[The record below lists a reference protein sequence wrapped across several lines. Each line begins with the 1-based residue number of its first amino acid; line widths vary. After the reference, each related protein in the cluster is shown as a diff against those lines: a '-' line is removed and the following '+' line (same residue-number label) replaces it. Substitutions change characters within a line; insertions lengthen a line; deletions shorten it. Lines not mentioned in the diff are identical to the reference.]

1 LKSKIILT
9 GLVLLLTVSL
19 LSSLSGCTKKTTTTQ
34 STVTQSTTTTTTTN
48 ANAPVYGGTLTCM
61 TDWGNTDPAGFD
73 ADLSPAVWST
83 AVWDAPFLSW
93 LLGGDID
100 TYGPQG
106 TNAFAFQSAEYI
118 PPQYL
123 GGNDLVTSWSVT
135 MNPIVITLNL
145 RTGVTW
151 AANSTIGMQA
161 RPFTSADVVYSLT
174 RGFAAPIVGGTY
186 SFVTS
191 VTAPDANTVNINC
204 NTFNA
209 NWAYYIGY
217 GYMPGMITCPES
229 GNSTAGA
236 GGEDWRNQSS
246 DGPFIISNYVSGSS
260 VTYTS
265 NPNYWGKSTI
275 NGTSYKLPF
284 ISTLVYPIIS
294 DDSSLVAAIET
305 GKVDWNPSQ
314 PLSDSAELKTG
325 NSSLIQDNYLTGNA
339 EALKL
344 NRLDNQYL
352 QNESVRRALMM
363 ATDLNT
369 INNLTW
375 PGSTEPGF
383 PIAQGNPAYTSISQL
398 PTSTQQLFTYN
409 ATAAKQ
415 AITAAGYPNGFSLA
429 ITIQSTSTTDTD
441 VAQLL
446 VSEWA
451 NVGVTLTINSI
462 DATAKQTLDNSRK
475 FDCIMESFSCNN
487 PIVPLSQVEAVAG
500 VVNLDVYS
508 ASENFETMYNKMV
521 LDTDAATLTAD
532 EKALG
537 LAILDD
543 CGFIPFGD
551 QVGLNVYQPWIKN
564 YYNETDTGYHN
575 RVPMEAE
582 LWIAPH

>member
-1 LKSKIILT
+1 MKSKILLS

-19 LSSLSGCTKKTTTTQ
+19 IPTLSSCASKATTT
-34 STVTQSTTTTTTTN
+34 TQSTTTTTAVTTTS
-48 ANAPVYGGTLTCM
+48 ANTPIYGGTLTCM

-93 LLGGDID
+93 LFGGDID
-100 TYGPQG
+100 TYGPRG
-106 TNAFAFQSAEYI
+106 TDAFAFQSAEYI

-123 GGNDLVTSWSVT
+123 GGNDLVTSWSIT

-151 AANSTIGMQA
+151 AANATIGMTS
-161 RPFTSADVVYSLT
+161 RPLTSADVVYSLT

-229 GNSTAGA
+229 GNSTVGA
-236 GGEDWRNQSS
+236 GSEDWRNQSS

-260 VTYTS
+260 VTYTA
-265 NPNYWGKSTI
+265 NPNYWGQTKI

-284 ISTLVYPIIS
+284 ISTLVYPIIP
-294 DDSSLVAAIET
+294 DDSTLVAALET

-314 PLSDSAELKTG
+314 PLSDASELSTG
-325 NSSLIQDNYLTGNA
+325 NSSLIQDKYLTGNA
-339 EALKL
+339 ETLKL

-352 QNESVRRALMM
+352 KNESVRRALMM

-369 INNLTW
+369 INNLEW

-383 PIAQGNPAYTSISQL
+383 PVAQGNPAYTPVSQL
-398 PTSTQQLFTYN
+398 PASTAELFTYN
-409 ATAAKQ
+409 ATTAKQ
-415 AITAAGYPNGFSLA
+415 AIATAGYPNGFSLA
-429 ITIQSTSTTDTD
+429 ITISSASSTDTD

-451 NVGVTLTINSI
+451 QVGVTLTINSV
-462 DATAKQTLDNSRK
+462 DATAKQTLDNARN

-487 PIVPLSQVEAVAG
+487 PIVPESQVEAQAG
-500 VVNLDVYS
+500 VVNLDVYL
-508 ASENFETMYNKMV
+508 ANENFETMYNKMV
-521 LDTDAATLTAD
+521 LDSDATTLTAD
-532 EKALG
+532 EKSLAL
-537 LAILDD
+537 AMLDD
-543 CGFIPFGD
+543 VGFIPFGD
-551 QVGLNVYQPWIKN
+551 EVGLNCYQPWIKN

>member
-1 LKSKIILT
+1 MKSKILLS

-19 LSSLSGCTKKTTTTQ
+19 IPTLSSCASKATTT
-34 STVTQSTTTTTTTN
+34 TQSTTTTTAVTTTS
-48 ANAPVYGGTLTCM
+48 ANTPIYGGTLTCM

-93 LLGGDID
+93 LFGGDID
-100 TYGPQG
+100 TYGPRG
-106 TNAFAFQSAEYI
+106 TDAFAFQSAEYI

-123 GGNDLVTSWSVT
+123 GGNDLVTSWSIT

-151 AANSTIGMQA
+151 AANATIGMTS
-161 RPFTSADVVYSLT
+161 RPLTSADVVYSLT

-229 GNSTAGA
+229 GNSTVGA
-236 GGEDWRNQSS
+236 GSEDWRNQSS

-260 VTYTS
+260 VTYTA
-265 NPNYWGKSTI
+265 NPNYWGQTKI

-284 ISTLVYPIIS
+284 ISTLVYPIIP
-294 DDSSLVAAIET
+294 DDSTLVAALET

-314 PLSDSAELKTG
+314 PLSDASELSTG
-325 NSSLIQDNYLTGNA
+325 NSSLIQDKYLTGNA
-339 EALKL
+339 ETLKL

-352 QNESVRRALMM
+352 KNESVRRALMM

-369 INNLTW
+369 INNLEW

-383 PIAQGNPAYTSISQL
+383 PIAQGNPAYTPVSQL
-398 PTSTQQLFTYN
+398 PASTAELFTYN
-409 ATAAKQ
+409 ATTAKQ
-415 AITAAGYPNGFSLA
+415 AIATAGYPNGFSLA
-429 ITIQSTSTTDTD
+429 ITISSASSTDTD

-451 NVGVTLTINSI
+451 QVGVTLTINSV
-462 DATAKQTLDNSRK
+462 DATAKQTLDNARN

-487 PIVPLSQVEAVAG
+487 PIVPESQVEAQAG
-500 VVNLDVYS
+500 VVNLDVYL

-521 LDTDAATLTAD
+521 LDSDATTLTAD
-532 EKALG
+532 EKSLAL
-537 LAILDD
+537 AMLDD
-543 CGFIPFGD
+543 VGFIPFGD
-551 QVGLNVYQPWIKN
+551 EVGLNCYQPWIKN

>member
-1 LKSKIILT
+1 
-9 GLVLLLTVSL
+9 
-19 LSSLSGCTKKTTTTQ
+19 
-34 STVTQSTTTTTTTN
+34 
-48 ANAPVYGGTLTCM
+48 M

-93 LLGGDID
+93 LFGGDID
-100 TYGPQG
+100 TYGPRG
-106 TNAFAFQSAEYI
+106 TDAFAFQSAEYI

-123 GGNDLVTSWSVT
+123 GGNDLVTSWSIT

-151 AANSTIGMQA
+151 AANATIGMTS
-161 RPFTSADVVYSLT
+161 RPLTSADVVYSLT

-229 GNSTAGA
+229 GNSTVGA
-236 GGEDWRNQSS
+236 GSEDWRNQSS

-260 VTYTS
+260 VTYTA
-265 NPNYWGKSTI
+265 NPNYWGQTKI

-284 ISTLVYPIIS
+284 ISTLVYPIIP
-294 DDSSLVAAIET
+294 DDSTLVAALET

-314 PLSDSAELKTG
+314 PLSDASELSTG
-325 NSSLIQDNYLTGNA
+325 NSSLIQDKYLTGNA
-339 EALKL
+339 ETLKL

-352 QNESVRRALMM
+352 KNESVRRALMM

-369 INNLTW
+369 INNLEW

-383 PIAQGNPAYTSISQL
+383 PIAQGNPAYTPVSQL
-398 PTSTQQLFTYN
+398 PASTAELFTYN
-409 ATAAKQ
+409 ATTAKQ
-415 AITAAGYPNGFSLA
+415 AIATAGYPNGFSLA
-429 ITIQSTSTTDTD
+429 ITISSASSTDTD

-451 NVGVTLTINSI
+451 QVGVTLTINSV
-462 DATAKQTLDNSRK
+462 DATAKQTLDNARN

-487 PIVPLSQVEAVAG
+487 PIVPESQVEAQAG
-500 VVNLDVYS
+500 VVNLDVYL

-521 LDTDAATLTAD
+521 LDSDATTLTAD
-532 EKALG
+532 EKSLAL
-537 LAILDD
+537 AMLDD
-543 CGFIPFGD
+543 VGFIPFGD
-551 QVGLNVYQPWIKN
+551 EVGLNCYQPWIKN

>member
-1 LKSKIILT
+1 LKSKILLS
-9 GLVLLLTVSL
+9 GLVLILMASL
-19 LSSLSGCTKKTTTTQ
+19 APALSSCTSKTTTTA
-34 STVTQSTTTTTTTN
+34 SSTTTVTSVTTTN
-48 ANAPVYGGTLTCM
+48 ANAPVYGGTLTVM

-83 AVWDAPFLSW
+83 SVWDAPFLSW

-100 TYGPQG
+100 SYGPRG

-123 GGNDLVTSWSVT
+123 GGNDLVTSWSIS
-135 MNPIVITLNL
+135 MSPIVITLKL
-145 RTGVTW
+145 RSGVTW
-151 AANSTIGMQA
+151 SANSTIGMA
-161 RPFTSADVVYSLT
+161 SRPFTSADVVYSLT

-186 SFVTS
+186 SFVDS
-191 VTAPDANTVNINC
+191 VTAPDATTVNINC

-260 VTYTS
+260 VTYTA
-265 NPNYWGKSTI
+265 NPNYWGKSTV
-275 NGTSYKLPF
+275 NGTSYQLPF
-284 ISTLVYPIIS
+284 VSTLVYPIIA
-294 DDSSLVAAIET
+294 DSSALVAALET

-325 NSSLIQDNYLTGNA
+325 NSSLIQDKYLTGNA

-352 QNESVRRALMM
+352 KNESVRRALMM
-363 ATDLNT
+363 GTDLNT
-369 INNLTW
+369 INGLPW

-398 PTSTQQLFTYN
+398 PASTAQLFTYN
-409 ATAAKQ
+409 ATTAKQ
-415 AITAAGYPNGFSLA
+415 ALTAAGYPNGFSLA
-429 ITIQSTSTTDTD
+429 ITIQSTSTTDPD
-441 VAQLL
+441 IAALL

-451 NVGVTLTINSI
+451 QLGVTLTINSI

-487 PIVPLSQVEAVAG
+487 PIVPLSQVESQAG
-500 VVNLDVYS
+500 VVNLDVYL
-508 ASENFETMYNKMV
+508 ASENFKTQYDKMV
-521 LDTDAATLTAD
+521 LDTDTATLTAD
-532 EKALG
+532 EKSLA

-543 CGFIPFGD
+543 AGFIPFGD

-575 RVPMEAE
+575 RVAMQAE
-582 LWIAPH
+582 MWIAAH

>member
-19 LSSLSGCTKKTTTTQ
+19 LPSLSGCTKKTTTTQ

-83 AVWDAPFLSW
+83 SVWDAPFLSW

-100 TYGPQG
+100 TYGPRG
-106 TNAFAFQSAEYI
+106 TNVFAFQSAEYI

-145 RTGVTW
+145 RTGVNW
-151 AANSTIGMQA
+151 SANSTIGMAA
-161 RPFTSADVVYSLT
+161 RPFSSADVVYSLT
-174 RGFAAPIVGGTY
+174 RGFAAPVIGNTY
-186 SFVTS
+186 AFVTS
-191 VTAPDANTVNINC
+191 VTAPNSSTVNINC

-209 NWAYYIGY
+209 NWAYLIGY

-229 GNSTAGA
+229 GNSTVGA
-236 GGEDWRNQSS
+236 GSEDWRNQSS
-246 DGPFIISNYVSGSS
+246 DGPFIISNYVLGSS
-260 VTYTS
+260 VTYTA
-265 NPNYWGKSTI
+265 NPNYWGQTTI
-275 NGTSYKLPF
+275 NGQSYKLPF
-284 ISTLVYPIIS
+284 VSTLVYPIIP
-294 DDSSLVAAIET
+294 DDSTLVAALET

-314 PLSDSAELKTG
+314 PLSDSDQLTKG
-325 NSSLIQDNYLTGNA
+325 NSSLIQEKFLTGNA
-339 EALKL
+339 EVLKL
-344 NRLDNQYL
+344 NRLYNQYL
-352 QNESVRRALMM
+352 ENQSVRRALMI

-369 INNLTW
+369 INNLEW
-375 PGSTEPGF
+375 PGSTEPGY
-383 PIAQGNPAYTSISQL
+383 PIAQGNPAYSSIGQL
-398 PTSTQQLFTYN
+398 PASTAQLFTYN
-409 ATAAKQ
+409 AASAKQ
-415 AITAAGYPNGFSLA
+415 MLTAAGYPSGFSLA
-429 ITIQSTSTTDTD
+429 ITISSSSSTDTD
-441 VAQLL
+441 LAQLL

-451 NVGVTLTINSI
+451 KVGVTLTINSV
-462 DATAKQTLDNSRK
+462 DPTAKQTLDSAHN
-475 FDCIMESFSCNN
+475 FDCIMESYSCNN
-487 PIVPLSQVEAVAG
+487 PLVPEDQVDTVAG
-500 VVNLDVYS
+500 VVTGYPY
-508 ASENFETMYNKMV
+508 APTENFKAMFDKML

-532 EKALG
+532 EKALA
-537 LAILDD
+537 LAMLDD
-543 CGFIPFGD
+543 AGEIPFGD

>member
-1 LKSKIILT
+1 
-9 GLVLLLTVSL
+9 
-19 LSSLSGCTKKTTTTQ
+19 
-34 STVTQSTTTTTTTN
+34 
-48 ANAPVYGGTLTCM
+48 M

-83 AVWDAPFLSW
+83 SVWDAPFLSW

-100 TYGPQG
+100 TYGPRG

-123 GGNDLVTSWSVT
+123 GGNDLVKSWSVT

-151 AANSTIGMQA
+151 SANSTIGMA
-161 RPFTSADVVYSLT
+161 SRPFTSADVVYSLT
-174 RGFAAPIVGGTY
+174 RGFAAPIIGNTY
-186 SFVTS
+186 AFVTS
-191 VTAPDANTVNINC
+191 VTAPDSSTVDINC

-209 NWAYYIGY
+209 NWAYLIGY

-229 GNSTAGA
+229 GNSTVGA
-236 GGEDWRNQSS
+236 GNEDWRNQSS

-260 VTYTS
+260 VTYTA

-275 NGTSYKLPF
+275 NSTSYKLPF
-284 ISTLVYPIIS
+284 VSTLVYPIIA
-294 DDSSLVAAIET
+294 DDSALVAALET

-314 PLSDSAELKTG
+314 PLSDSASLKAG
-325 NSSLIQDNYLTGNA
+325 SSSLIQAKYLTGNA
-339 EALKL
+339 EVMKL

-352 QNESVRRALMM
+352 KNQSVRRALMM

-375 PGSTEPGF
+375 PGSTEPGY
-383 PIAQGNPAYTSISQL
+383 PIAQGNPAYTAISQL
-398 PTSTQQLFTYN
+398 PASTAQLFTYN

-415 AITAAGYPNGFSLA
+415 AITAAGYPNGFSLV

-441 VAQLL
+441 VAELL

-451 NVGVTLTINSI
+451 QVGVTLTINSI
-462 DATAKQTLDNSRK
+462 DATAKQTLDNARK
-475 FDCIMESFSCNN
+475 YDCIMVSYSCNN
-487 PIVPLSQVEAVAG
+487 PMVPEDQVDTLPG
-500 VVNLDVYS
+500 VLTGYPYLPT
-508 ASENFETMYNKMV
+508 ENFKTMFDKMV

-537 LAILDD
+537 LAMLDD
-543 CGFIPFGD
+543 AGEIPFGD

-575 RVPMEAE
+575 RVAMQAE
-582 LWIAPH
+582 MWIAAH

>member
-1 LKSKIILT
+1 MKSKILLS

-19 LSSLSGCTKKTTTTQ
+19 IPTLSSCASKATTT
-34 STVTQSTTTTTTTN
+34 TQSTTTTTAVTTTS
-48 ANAPVYGGTLTCM
+48 ANTPIYGGTLTCM

-93 LLGGDID
+93 LFGGDID
-100 TYGPQG
+100 TYGPRG
-106 TNAFAFQSAEYI
+106 TDAFAFQSAEYI

-123 GGNDLVTSWSVT
+123 GGNDLVTSWSIT

-151 AANSTIGMQA
+151 AANATIGMTS
-161 RPFTSADVVYSLT
+161 RPLTSADVVYSLT

-229 GNSTAGA
+229 GNSTVGA
-236 GGEDWRNQSS
+236 GSEDWRNQSS

-260 VTYTS
+260 VTYTA
-265 NPNYWGKSTI
+265 NPNYWGQTKI

-284 ISTLVYPIIS
+284 ISTLVYPIIP
-294 DDSSLVAAIET
+294 DDSTLVAALET

-314 PLSDSAELKTG
+314 PLSDASELSTG
-325 NSSLIQDNYLTGNA
+325 NSSLIQDKYLTGNA
-339 EALKL
+339 ETLKL

-352 QNESVRRALMM
+352 KNESVRRALMM

-369 INNLTW
+369 INNLEW

-383 PIAQGNPAYTSISQL
+383 PVAQGNPAYTPVSQL
-398 PTSTQQLFTYN
+398 PASTAELFTYN
-409 ATAAKQ
+409 ATTAKQ
-415 AITAAGYPNGFSLA
+415 AIATAGYPNGFSLA
-429 ITIQSTSTTDTD
+429 ITISSASSTDTD

-451 NVGVTLTINSI
+451 QVGVTLTINSV
-462 DATAKQTLDNSRK
+462 DATAKQTLDNARN

-487 PIVPLSQVEAVAG
+487 PIVPESQVEAQAG
-500 VVNLDVYS
+500 VVNLDVYL

-521 LDTDAATLTAD
+521 LDSDATTLTAD
-532 EKALG
+532 EKSLAL
-537 LAILDD
+537 AMLDD
-543 CGFIPFGD
+543 VGFIPFGD
-551 QVGLNVYQPWIKN
+551 EVGLNCYQPWIKN

>member
-1 LKSKIILT
+1 
-9 GLVLLLTVSL
+9 
-19 LSSLSGCTKKTTTTQ
+19 
-34 STVTQSTTTTTTTN
+34 
-48 ANAPVYGGTLTCM
+48 VYGGTLTCM
-61 TDWGNTDPAGFD
+61 TDWGNSDPAGFD

-100 TYGPQG
+100 TYGPRG
-106 TNAFAFQSAEYI
+106 TDAFAFQSAEYI

-123 GGNDLVTSWSVT
+123 GGNDLVTSWSIA

-151 AANSTIGMQA
+151 AANSTIGMA
-161 RPFTSADVVYSLT
+161 SRAFTSADVVYSLT

-229 GNSTAGA
+229 GNSTVGA

-260 VTYTS
+260 VTYTA
-265 NPNYWGKSTI
+265 NPNYWGQTKI

-284 ISTLVYPIIS
+284 ISTLVYPIIP
-294 DDSSLVAAIET
+294 DDSTLIAALET

-314 PLSDSAELKTG
+314 PLSDADELKAG

-339 EALKL
+339 EVLKL

-352 QNESVRRALMM
+352 QNENVRRALMI

-398 PTSTQQLFTYN
+398 PASTAQLFTYN
-409 ATAAKQ
+409 AASAKQ
-415 AITAAGYPNGFSLA
+415 MLTVAGYPSGFSLV
-429 ITIQSTSTTDTD
+429 ITIQNSSTTDPD
-441 VAQLL
+441 IAQLL

-451 NVGVTLTINSI
+451 QVGVTLTINAVDS
-462 DATAKQTLDNSRK
+462 TAKQTLDNARN

-487 PIVPLSQVEAVAG
+487 PIVPLSQVEAQPG
-500 VVNLDVYS
+500 VVNLDVYL

-521 LDTDAATLTAD
+521 LDTDTATLTAD
-532 EKALG
+532 EKALAQ
-537 LAILDD
+537 AILDD
-543 CGFIPFGD
+543 AGFIPFGD
-551 QVGLNVYQPWIKN
+551 QVGLNVYQPWVKN

-582 LWIAPH
+582 IWIAAH